1 MSEMNIDLSAVE
13 LPKKKKQAPVIE
25 IDDKLPEMVEVA
37 DDELPDGEELP
48 PLKGMPAA
56 KGAPGKPA
64 VPAKAAPPAKPGTPA
79 KAAPAA
85 VPARAAANE
94 PAAKK
99 SRKWVWWAA
108 GTTAPAGGGVVL
120 AHFVLHLF

>member
-25 IDDKLPEMVEVA
+25 VDDKLPEMVQVA
-37 DDELPDGEELP
+37 DDELPEGEELP

-56 KGAPGKPA
+56 KAAPGKAA
-64 VPAKAAPPAKPGTPA
+64 VPAKAAPPVKAGMPA

-85 VPARAAANE
+85 VPAKAAAND

-108 GTTAPAGGGVVL
+108 GTTALAGGGVAV